1 MAARIRYVLMA
12 FTLTAAR
19 LVPLELPPVLSVP
32 VFSLATVAADGST
45 NMNLLTYAAP
55 VGIRPVRRWA
65 ISLYRQTE
73 SRANF
78 MARRAGVLQ
87 LLSGAHESHALI
99 HALGGTSARDVDK
112 RARCADAG
120 FAWRSEPESA
130 AELLPDCVAYYRL
143 ELEGE
148 PFDAGDHDVA
158 ICKVLAIYA
167 PASGEGRGARPLET
181 ARLRELGMITD
192 AGRAVPLA

>member
-1 MAARIRYVLMA
+1 MAILVAWLWMA
-12 FTLTAAR
+12 MASR
-19 LVPLELPPVLSVP
+19 LIPLEMPPILSVP
-32 VFSLATVAADGST
+32 VFSLATIAADGST

-87 LLSGAHESHALI
+87 LLSDAHENHALI
-99 HALGGTSARDVDK
+99 HTLGGASARDVDK
-112 RARCADAG
+112 RALCADAG
-120 FAWRSEPESA
+120 FAWLSEGEVAS
-130 AELLPDCVAYYRL
+130 ELLPGCVAYYRL

-148 PFDAGDHDVA
+148 PFDAGDHEVA
-158 ICKVLAIYA
+158 ICKVVATYA
-167 PASGEGRGARPLET
+167 PASGESCAQPLET
-181 ARLRELGMITD
+181 ARLRALGMITD
-192 AGRAVPLA
+192 AGRAVPLPS